1 MTAVLFGALFGLLSG
16 LAIALAALL
25 GVWWERKVS
34 GRVQLRLGPQQ
45 AGPAG
50 LLQTL
55 ADTVKLV
62 LKEDVTPAAADRP
75 IFKAAPL
82 LVFTPVA
89 LSLLVVPFAT
99 GFAPLDSGV
108 GMILFLAVP
117 SVSVLG
123 VLLGG
128 WSSANTYATI
138 GGMRGAAQM
147 ISYEVPRTLSVLGL
161 VVLAGSLR
169 PTAVMEAWRWWWL
182 PLFAVGF
189 IVYFISSIAEM
200 NRGPFDIPEAE
211 SELVAGYF
219 ADYTG
224 IRWAIFMMAEYGAML
239 AACLFGAAVFL
250 GGTHGLPGIAGGI
263 VLLLKAIVLATIV
276 IWIKWTFPRFR
287 QDQLMSFA
295 WKVLTPLALAQLLIA
310 GVVAVWL

>member
-1 MTAVLFGALFGLLSG
+1 MTSTLIGLLFGLLAG
-16 LAIALAALL
+16 LAIALAALF

-34 GRVQLRLGPQQ
+34 GRIQLRFGPQQ

-50 LLQTL
+50 LFQTL

-62 LKEDVTPAAADRP
+62 LKEDVTPAAADRT
-75 IFKAAPL
+75 IFKWAPL

-89 LSLLVVPFAT
+89 LSLLAVPFAT
-99 GFAPLDSGV
+99 GFAPLDTGV
-108 GMILFLAVP
+108 GMLLFLAVP

-128 WSSANTYATI
+128 WASANTYGTL

-147 ISYEVPRTLSVLGL
+147 VSYEVPRTLSVLSL
-161 VVLAGSLR
+161 VVVAGSMR
-169 PTAVMEAWRWWWL
+169 PTIVMGAWRWWWL

-189 IVYFISSIAEM
+189 LIYLISSIAEM
-200 NRGPFDIPEAE
+200 NRGPFDLPEAE

-224 IRWAIFMMAEYGAML
+224 IRWAIFMMSEYGAML
-239 AACLFGAAVFL
+239 AASTFGAAVFL
-250 GGTHGLPGIAGGI
+250 GGTNGLPGALGVI
-263 VLLLKAIVLATIV
+263 VLLLKAVAITTVV
-276 IWIKWTFPRFR
+276 IWVKWTFPRFR
-287 QDQLMSFA
+287 QDQLMAFA
-295 WKVLTPLALAQLLIA
+295 WKVLTPLALLQLLVA
-310 GVVAVWL
+310 GIVAIWL